1 MIFHRIRKL
10 ALGFTFLV
18 LVTVPTMAQSLSGVS
33 IGSDRAALNQLG
45 TAPVSTQTM
54 GPHAAVKF
62 QLPGGNELSATFLRS
77 SGEIVYLETDWGGE
91 AAGSF
96 SDFEGFKYGQTS
108 LDDIRRHFGNN
119 GMMFD
124 ARPVVSMMPDGGVAL
139 FNSYEISESDVTATF
154 VTTIS
159 AAALAELQAKHGNEK
174 LTGYIGPAAKLNA
187 LILAER
193 DYVDTIWGAR
203 KTYDAGYAPITW
215 GTPQSPSRL
224 TAQKATDAIR
234 PDEFPVADIYTG
246 KTKLPDFKGRDKAF
260 NSFRTRI
267 RNGMNQGP
275 SFAGEFSVIQ
285 IGCGTGCSF
294 VVVGN
299 NRTGQ
304 PFEFP
309 RGGENSMYLTLKY
322 QLTSKLMIAQWA
334 DYDQSRCFIE
344 HFRFDGSSW
353 TALAKRDVGPIE
365 ACYND
370 VTENLK

>member
-1 MIFHRIRKL
+1 MIFHKIFAL
-10 ALGFTFLV
+10 GLGFTSLV
-18 LVTVPTMAQSLSGVS
+18 LVTEPTMAQSLSGVT
-33 IGSDRAALNQLG
+33 IGSDRASLNQLG

-54 GPHAAVKF
+54 GPHSAVKF
-62 QLPGGNELSATFLRS
+62 QLPGGNEMSATFLRS
-77 SGEIVYLETDWGGE
+77 SGKIIYLETDWGGE

-96 SDFEGFKYGQTS
+96 SDFEPFKYGQTS
-108 LDDIRRHFGNN
+108 LDDVRRHFGHN

-124 ARPVVSMMPDGGVAL
+124 ARPVVSTMPDGGVAL
-139 FNSYEISESDVTATF
+139 FNSYEISESDMIATF
-154 VTTIS
+154 VTVIS
-159 AAALAELQAKHGNEK
+159 ATALTELQTMHGNEK
-174 LTGYIGPAAKLNA
+174 LADYIGPAAKLHA

-193 DYVDTIWGAR
+193 DYVDTIWGAK
-203 KTYDAGYAPITW
+203 KTYDSGYTPITW
-215 GTPQSPSRL
+215 GNTQSPSRGPV
-224 TAQKATDAIR
+224 QKATTAIR
-234 PDEFPVADIYTG
+234 PDEFPVADIFTG
-246 KTKLPDFKGRDKAF
+246 KTKLPDFRGRDKAF

-294 VVVGN
+294 VVVAN

-309 RGGENSMYLTLKY
+309 RSGEDSMYLTLKY

-334 DYDQSRCFIE
+334 DYDQSKCFIE
-344 HFRFDGSSW
+344 HFLFDGSSW

-365 ACYND
+365 ACYNEI
-370 VTENLK
+370 TENLK